1 MAKADLRVLIVD
13 DESPARDLLRML
25 CADQR
30 LAVVGEATTGEEAV
44 GLADR
49 LRPDL
54 VLLDIAMPG
63 MGGMAAARQITA
75 ALARPAIVFTTAF
88 EGYALAAFDVGAVD
102 YLLKPIVD
110 ARFATMLDRVS
121 AARAS
126 VAPFEDHI
134 WVPVRSELR
143 RVSLA
148 TIERVTAERDYVRLE
163 IDGRSHLLRAT
174 MDDMHAK
181 LDSATFVRVHRST
194 IIRRDLVTGLRHEGG
209 GVWSALSLDGQVV
222 RIGRS
227 YLHTVKAL
235 LAASI

>member
-1 MAKADLRVLIVD
+1 MADADLRVLIVD
-13 DESPARDLLRML
+13 DEAPARDLLQML
-25 CADQR
+25 CADQGV
-30 LAVVGEATTGEEAV
+30 AVVGEATTGEEAV
-44 GLADR
+44 QLADR
-49 LRPDL
+49 LRPAL

-63 MGGMAAARQITA
+63 IGGMAAARRINA
-75 ALARPAIVFTTAF
+75 APAPPAIVFTTAF

-110 ARFATMLDRVS
+110 ARFATMLDRVG

-126 VAPFEDHI
+126 AAPAEDHI

-148 TIERVTAERDYVRLE
+148 AIERVTAERDYVRLD

-181 LDSATFVRVHRST
+181 LDPATFLRLHRST
-194 IIRRDLVTGLRHEGG
+194 IVRRDLVTGLRHEGG
-209 GVWSALSLDGQVV
+209 GVWSAVIASGDAE

-227 YLHTVKAL
+227 YLERVRSEL
-235 LAASI
+235 GC

>member
-1 MAKADLRVLIVD
+1 MAEANLRVLIVD
-13 DESPARDLLRML
+13 DEAPARDLLRML
-25 CADQR
+25 CSDQG
-30 LAVVGEATTGEEAV
+30 LAVVAEATTGEEAI

-75 ALARPAIVFTTAF
+75 ALAPPAIVFTTAF

-126 VAPFEDHI
+126 AAPADDHI

-143 RVSLA
+143 RVSLG
-148 TIERVTAERDYVRLE
+148 TIERVTADRDYVRLD

-174 MDDMHAK
+174 MDEIHAK
-181 LDSATFVRVHRST
+181 LDSATFLRIHRST
-194 IIRRDLVTGLRHEGG
+194 IVRRDLVTGLRHEGG
-209 GVWSALSLDGQVV
+209 GVWRAVIASGETE

-227 YLHTVKAL
+227 YLERVRSVL
-235 LAASI
+235 GS

>member
-1 MAKADLRVLIVD
+1 MADADLRVLIVD
-13 DESPARDLLRML
+13 DEAPARELLRML
-25 CADQR
+25 CADQGV
-30 LAVVGEATTGEEAV
+30 AVVGEATTGEEAV
-44 GLADR
+44 QLADR
-49 LRPDL
+49 LRPAL

-63 MGGMAAARQITA
+63 IGGMAAARQINA
-75 ALARPAIVFTTAF
+75 APAPPAIVFTTAF

-110 ARFATMLDRVS
+110 ARFATMLDRVGT
-121 AARAS
+121 ARAS
-126 VAPFEDHI
+126 AAPAEDHI

-148 TIERVTAERDYVRLE
+148 AIERVTAERDYVRLY

-181 LDSATFVRVHRST
+181 LDPATFLRLHRST
-194 IIRRDLVTGLRHEGG
+194 IVRRDLVTGLRHEGG
-209 GVWSALSLDGQVV
+209 GVWSAVIASGDAE

-227 YLHTVKAL
+227 YLERVRSEL
-235 LAASI
+235 GC